1 MIDFVKAMMDKFG
14 DSSFGF
20 KIDQTRMHAVGF
32 SSGGFMASRM
42 AFSYPGLFKS
52 LTSLGGGY
60 YNCLLSC
67 PEDYEDS
74 IHLPLIKNHPPTQ
87 LLHGRYDD
95 IVPYE
100 WSENYN
106 ENLKAN
112 SDVETNVVISN
123 DGHTWIENSEN
134 LCLDWIHK
142 HN

>member
-1 MIDFVKAMMDKFG
+1 MMGKFD

-20 KIDQTRMHAVGF
+20 KIDKTRMHAVGF

-52 LTSLGGGY
+52 LTSLDGGY
-60 YNCLLSC
+60 YNCLVNC

-74 IHLPLIKNHPPTQ
+74 IHLPLIKHHPPTQ
-87 LLHGRYDD
+87 LLHGKYDD

-106 ENLKAN
+106 ENLKTN
-112 SDVETNVVISN
+112 SNVETNIVISN
-123 DGHTWIENSEN
+123 DGHSWIENSEN
-134 LCLDWIHK
+134 LCLDWIRK